1 MRLYMIIN
9 RYRWIEFRE
18 VEKADNFYKKKVSF
32 GKQESLKSKSF
43 HS

>member
-18 VEKADNFYKKKVSF
+18 VEKADNFYKKKSEF
-32 GKQESLKSKSF
+32 WKTRKFKI
-43 HS
+43 